1 MNESVKNII
10 FDLGGVIVDI
20 NPRLSYFFL
29 SEVSGLDIKEVA
41 HRFETSMINERYETG
56 QLTSAQ
62 FRTEL
67 KKLYNLSVSDRE
79 IDAIWNNLL
88 IDIPHQRVKLLQNL
102 STKYRLFLLSN
113 TNPIHIKKVN
123 EILQSNS
130 HLLRLEL
137 LFEKTYYSYE
147 IEMRKPDAKIYQYVL
162 DDLELVASE
171 TVFVDDLLANI
182 ESAASVGI
190 QTIHV
195 TGGKKITDLIET
207 V

>member
-67 KKLYNLSVSDRE
+67 KKLYN
-79 IDAIWNNLL
+79 
-88 IDIPHQRVKLLQNL
+88 
-102 STKYRLFLLSN
+102 F
-113 TNPIHIKKVN
+113 KKSSKRC
-123 EILQSNS
+123 E
-130 HLLRLEL
+130 
-137 LFEKTYYSYE
+137 
-147 IEMRKPDAKIYQYVL
+147 
-162 DDLELVASE
+162 
-171 TVFVDDLLANI
+171 
-182 ESAASVGI
+182 
-190 QTIHV
+190 
-195 TGGKKITDLIET
+195 
-207 V
+207 